1 MGCSIPGFEINVE
14 FQATQKET
22 ISDLVN
28 RFAVRNGH
36 GTPVPEKT
44 ASGDD

>member
-1 MGCSIPGFEINVE
+1 MGCSIPRLEINVE
-14 FQATQKET
+14 FQAIQKET
-22 ISDLVN
+22 ISDLAN

-36 GTPVPEKT
+36 GNLVPEKT